1 MCGGRKNDLEI
12 NFLPKGS
19 LRSPME
25 GDFMIIKG
33 LEANLK
39 WSIIAS
45 TVLAVPMILSW
56 VKNLTLK
63 SLLMPW

>member
-1 MCGGRKNDLEI
+1 
-12 NFLPKGS
+12 
-19 LRSPME
+19 
-25 GDFMIIKG
+25 MIIKG